1 MSYSL
6 AIVDG
11 DLAKRGSQMALVFCI
26 NKLKQDINCWLLE
39 QYGGDRFHSNMGSVL
54 QEFIGSVVSGSTPV
68 EVEAEILRVLE
79 NYQATQV
86 KRFKENPQKFSPSEL
101 LVSVDAVTVTVDY
114 SVVRATI
121 KIRNGSNQVTKI
133 NVASGQTE
141 MRNPTF
147 RPRTYQ

>member
-11 DLAKRGSQMALVFCI
+11 DLAKRGSQMALVFGI